1 MRIDDAILSGSVVGT
16 SATVYLTGSF
26 TGSGHIFR
34 ADSAS
39 IADTASFT
47 ISASFAET
55 ASFTLSSS
63 IAESSSYT
71 ISASHA
77 EEVKDKSINYAALAG
92 EFTGSV
98 VVPAGV
104 FAIDFNAGSI
114 FNKTV
119 AASTNETLVF
129 TNVKT
134 GDVKTINATGGTSL
148 AVDAATCEFLDNQAT
163 YDGTK
168 QNIISIIAISP
179 SQQYATLN
187 VTV

>member
-1 MRIDDAILSGSVVGT
+1 MRIDDAILSGSVVGS

-98 VVPAGV
+98 AVAAGG
-104 FAIDFNAGSI
+104 AIIDFNSGSI

-119 AASTNETLVF
+119 TGNETLVF

-148 AVDAATCEFLDNQAT
+148 AVDASTCEFLNNQAA